1 MCICWVT
8 GTNIVLWVNYT
19 SKTNKQ
25 RNSEKEIRFVVTRC
39 GRWGRE
45 NWMMAVKR
53 YKLPVISA
61 RDVMYNM
68 IKIISM
74 AVCYI

>member
-1 MCICWVT
+1 
-8 GTNIVLWVNYT
+8 
-19 SKTNKQ
+19 
-25 RNSEKEIRFVVTRC
+25 
-39 GRWGRE
+39 
-45 NWMMAVKR
+45 MMAVKR